1 MRWQRVLVGA
11 VPAVLVL
18 FILASPSAA
27 QDDGNWM
34 QVTIVNVLPEK
45 LDDYIELQ
53 LRDVNPA
60 LQRAGVPWR
69 SVWQTAE
76 FGNTYERLFV
86 TPIAS
91 LSDFDTGGPLA
102 SGMDPDDRRK
112 LLDRLRRCTV
122 SRQTYAVRYRPDL
135 SVVADSVASRFLSR
149 VSTIQIAP
157 GRNGEW
163 EDFLWGNLE
172 NFEGA
177 KVAFGVYQRVFGP
190 GPTTWQIIQNHSS
203 FVALNEPGIIGRAFG
218 DRADTV
224 AARLAGIVQSIERT
238 VLRRDELLS
247 YAAVAPTSGQ

>member
-1 MRWQRVLVGA
+1 MSWHRIVATVSSMSVLC
-11 VPAVLVL
+11 L
-18 FILASPSAA
+18 FASLAAA

-53 LRDVNPA
+53 LRDVNPG
-60 LQRAGVPWR
+60 LRRAGVPWR

-86 TPIAS
+86 TPIGS
-91 LSDFDTGGPLA
+91 LADFDTGGPLA
-102 SGMDPDDRRK
+102 TGMDPDDRRK

-122 SRQTYAVRYRPDL
+122 SRQSYAVRYRPDL
-135 SVVADSVASRFLSR
+135 SVVTDSVASRFLSR

-157 GRNGEW
+157 GRGAEW
-163 EDFLWGNLE
+163 QAFLRSNLE
-172 NFEGA
+172 QFQGA
-177 KVAFGVYQRVFGP
+177 SVAFGVYERMYGP

-203 FVALNEPGIIGRAFG
+203 FAELTQPGIIGRAFG
-218 DRADTV
+218 DQADEV
-224 AARLAGIVQSIERT
+224 AAALAGVVQSIERT

-247 YAAVAPTSGQ
+247 YTAAASTSGQ